1 MTDAAVIRDAAASF
15 RAMLDAL
22 DERDKLSL
30 PIGFR
35 DFPRGSCDP
44 ASQVLG
50 RYLRDKLT
58 IEPLTTVTWGARL
71 SGTPAFAL
79 DSHRRLESD
88 GLVIDVTADQF
99 GQEPIVVTRRSR
111 WHQSFQNIRFEALTD
126 DEVWWNENCAPVLA
140 RFMKYVRG

>member
-1 MTDAAVIRDAAASF
+1 MAHAAVIHNAAASF

-22 DERDKLSL
+22 DRRDKLSL

-35 DFPRGSCDP
+35 DFPHGSCDP

-58 IEPLTTVTWGARL
+58 IEPLTTVHGERVFPGGGRL
-71 SGTPAFAL
+71 LWT
-79 DSHRRLESD
+79 HRWLESD
-88 GLVIDVTADQF
+88 GLAIDVTADQF

-111 WHQSFQNIRFEALTD
+111 WHQSFQNIKFEALTD
-126 DEVWWNENCAPVLA
+126 DEVWWSENCALVLA
-140 RFMKYVRG
+140 RFMKYAQG